1 MSLFLFSCCDPNP
14 QAVDCDK
21 SPSKKVAPPLDP
33 LTPRILYAVIH
44 KQHNET
50 EFLRGINGQMRSP
63 RVAAAGESH
72 LILDNPTHPG
82 ATREWV
88 ASGSPKGGTLSIVLV
103 LVLSAAVLVI
113 DFFNFPKPPITSTAA
128 PQSGISATPQPRS
141 ESGISASLRH
151 AAEHEHDALNRP
163 KHPSGGN
170 VTQGNRK

>member
-1 MSLFLFSCCDPNP
+1 
-14 QAVDCDK
+14 
-21 SPSKKVAPPLDP
+21 
-33 LTPRILYAVIH
+33 
-44 KQHNET
+44 
-50 EFLRGINGQMRSP
+50 
-63 RVAAAGESH
+63 

-88 ASGSPKGGTLSIVLV
+88 ASGSFKGGALSIVR
-103 LVLSAAVLVI
+103 VLSAAVRVI

-151 AAEHEHDALNRP
+151 AAEHEHDELNRP